1 MSLLRAPRRFPWLL
15 LAPAL
20 VVLLGVVLFPLLYN
34 FYLAFRNMSLYRF
47 RDHTF
52 VGLEQFA
59 TILREPV
66 FYELLGKSL
75 IWTAVN
81 VVGHVVVGVALALL
95 LNGPVVG
102 RTWFR
107 TLLILPW
114 AMPQY
119 ISALT
124 WRGMFNY
131 EYGAVNMILQ
141 QWFHVPA
148 VPWLSDPFWAFVAP
162 ILTNL
167 WLGFPFMMV
176 VALGGLTAIPRD
188 QYEAADLDGASGW
201 DKLVRITLP
210 GLAPTLTP
218 AILLGTVWTFNTML
232 VVWLVS
238 NGGMPADHTHILVT
252 YIYKAAFTY
261 SRYSYA
267 AALSVVVFVLLL
279 GFVLYVMRRTDDD
292 AAEAR

>member
-1 MSLLRAPRRFPWLL
+1 MLRAPRRFPYLL

-20 VVLLGVVLFPLLYN
+20 VVLLSVVLFPLLYN

-47 RDHTF
+47 RDHAF
-52 VGLEQFA
+52 VGFDQFA
-59 TILREPV
+59 LILREPV

-75 IWTAVN
+75 VWTVVN
-81 VVGHVVVGVALALL
+81 VAGHVIVGVLLALM
-95 LNGPVVG
+95 LNGPVLG
-102 RTWFR
+102 RTLFR

-131 EYGAVNMILQ
+131 EYGAVNLILQ
-141 QWFHVPA
+141 QWFHLPA

-176 VALGGLTAIPRD
+176 VALGGLTAIPRE
-188 QYEAADLDGASGW
+188 QYEAAELDGAGSW
-201 DKLVRITLP
+201 DKLIRITLP

-218 AILLGTVWTFNTML
+218 AILLGTVWTFNSML

-238 NGGMPADHTHILVT
+238 NGGMPADRTHILVT
-252 YIYKAAFTY
+252 YIYKMAFTY

-267 AALSVVVFVLLL
+267 AALSVVVFLLLL
-279 GFVLYVMRRTDDD
+279 GFVLYVLRRTGDGDE
-292 AAEAR
+292 AAA

>member
-1 MSLLRAPRRFPWLL
+1 MLRAPRRFPYLL

-20 VVLLGVVLFPLLYN
+20 VVLLSVVLFPLLYN

-47 RDHTF
+47 RDHAF
-52 VGLEQFA
+52 VGFDQFA
-59 TILREPV
+59 LILKEPV

-75 IWTAVN
+75 VWTVVN
-81 VVGHVVVGVALALL
+81 VAGHVIVGVLLALM
-95 LNGPVVG
+95 LNGPVLG
-102 RTWFR
+102 RTLFR

-131 EYGAVNMILQ
+131 EYGAVNLILQ
-141 QWFHVPA
+141 QWFHLPA

-176 VALGGLTAIPRD
+176 VALGGLTAIPRE
-188 QYEAADLDGASGW
+188 QYEAAELDGAGSW
-201 DKLVRITLP
+201 DKLIRITLP

-218 AILLGTVWTFNTML
+218 AVLLGTVWTFNSML

-238 NGGMPADHTHILVT
+238 NGGMPADRTHILVT
-252 YIYKAAFTY
+252 YIYKMAFTY

-267 AALSVVVFVLLL
+267 AALSVVVFLLLL
-279 GFVLYVMRRTDDD
+279 GFVLYVLRRTGDGDE
-292 AAEAR
+292 AAA

>member
-1 MSLLRAPRRFPWLL
+1 MLRAPRSFPYALVTPALLVL
-15 LAPAL
+15 LA
-20 VVLLGVVLFPLLYN
+20 VVLFPLLYN
-34 FYLAFRNMSLYRF
+34 FWLAFRNMSLYRF
-47 RDHTF
+47 RSHEF
-52 VGLEQFA
+52 VGLTQFA
-59 TILREPV
+59 TILREPL
-66 FYELLGKSL
+66 FYTLLGKSL
-75 IWTAVN
+75 VWTVVN
-81 VVGHVVVGVALALL
+81 VVGHVTVGVALALL

-102 RTWFR
+102 RTLFR

-131 EYGAVNMILQ
+131 EYGSLNLILQ
-141 QWFHVPA
+141 QWFHLPA
-148 VPWLSDPFWAFVAP
+148 VPWLSHPVWAFVAP

-176 VALGGLTAIPRD
+176 VALGGLTAIPRE
-188 QYEAADLDGASGW
+188 QYEAADLDGAGAW
-201 DKLVRITLP
+201 AKLTRITLP
-210 GLAPTLTP
+210 GLAPTLVP
-218 AILLGTVWTFNTML
+218 AVLLGTVWTFNSML

-238 NGGMPADHTHILVT
+238 NGGMPADQTHILVT

-267 AALSVVVFVLLL
+267 AALSVVVFLLLL
-279 GFVLYVMRRTDDD
+279 GFVVHVMRRTAREE
-292 AAEAR
+292 AA

>member
-1 MSLLRAPRRFPWLL
+1 MLRAPRRFPYLL

-20 VVLLGVVLFPLLYN
+20 VVLLSVVLFPLLYN

-47 RDHTF
+47 RDHAF
-52 VGLEQFA
+52 VGFDQFA
-59 TILREPV
+59 LILKEPV

-75 IWTAVN
+75 IWTVVN
-81 VVGHVVVGVALALL
+81 VAGHVIVGVLLALM
-95 LNGPVVG
+95 LNGPVLG
-102 RTWFR
+102 RTLFR

-131 EYGAVNMILQ
+131 EYGAVNLILQ
-141 QWFHVPA
+141 QWFHLPA

-176 VALGGLTAIPRD
+176 VALGGLTAIPRE
-188 QYEAADLDGASGW
+188 QYEAAELDGAGSW
-201 DKLVRITLP
+201 DKLIRITLP

-218 AILLGTVWTFNTML
+218 AILLGTVWTFNSML

-238 NGGMPADHTHILVT
+238 NGGMPADRTHILVT
-252 YIYKAAFTY
+252 YIYKMAFTY

-267 AALSVVVFVLLL
+267 AALSVVVFLLLL
-279 GFVLYVMRRTDDD
+279 GFVLYVLRRTGDGDE
-292 AAEAR
+292 AAA

>member
-1 MSLLRAPRRFPWLL
+1 MLLAPRRFPYLL

-20 VVLLGVVLFPLLYN
+20 VVLLSVVLFPLLYN

-47 RDHTF
+47 RDHAF
-52 VGLEQFA
+52 VGFDQFA
-59 TILREPV
+59 LILREPV

-75 IWTAVN
+75 IWTVVN
-81 VVGHVVVGVALALL
+81 VAGHVIVGVLLALM
-95 LNGPVVG
+95 LNGPVLG
-102 RTWFR
+102 RTLFR

-131 EYGAVNMILQ
+131 EYGAVNLILQ
-141 QWFHVPA
+141 QWFHLPA

-176 VALGGLTAIPRD
+176 VALGGLTAIPRE
-188 QYEAADLDGASGW
+188 QYEAAELDGAGSW
-201 DKLVRITLP
+201 DKLIRITLP

-218 AILLGTVWTFNTML
+218 AVLLGTVWTFNSML

-238 NGGMPADHTHILVT
+238 NGGMPADRTHILVT
-252 YIYKAAFTY
+252 YIYKMAFTY

-267 AALSVVVFVLLL
+267 AALSVVVFLLLL
-279 GFVLYVMRRTDDD
+279 GFVLYVLRRTGDGDE
-292 AAEAR
+292 AAA

>member
-1 MSLLRAPRRFPWLL
+1 MLLAPRRFPYLL

-20 VVLLGVVLFPLLYN
+20 VVLLSVVLFPLLYN

-47 RDHTF
+47 RDHAF
-52 VGLEQFA
+52 VGFDQFA
-59 TILREPV
+59 LILREPV

-75 IWTAVN
+75 IWTVVN
-81 VVGHVVVGVALALL
+81 VAGHVIVGVLLALM
-95 LNGPVVG
+95 LNGPVLG
-102 RTWFR
+102 RTLFR

-131 EYGAVNMILQ
+131 EYGAVNLILQ
-141 QWFHVPA
+141 QWFHLPA

-176 VALGGLTAIPRD
+176 VALGGLTAIPRE
-188 QYEAADLDGASGW
+188 QYEAAELDGAGSW
-201 DKLVRITLP
+201 DKLIRITLP

-218 AILLGTVWTFNTML
+218 AILLGTVWTFNSML

-238 NGGMPADHTHILVT
+238 NGGMPADRTHILVT
-252 YIYKAAFTY
+252 YIYKMAFTY

-267 AALSVVVFVLLL
+267 AALSVVVFLLLL
-279 GFVLYVMRRTDDD
+279 GFVLYVLRRTGDGDE
-292 AAEAR
+292 AAA